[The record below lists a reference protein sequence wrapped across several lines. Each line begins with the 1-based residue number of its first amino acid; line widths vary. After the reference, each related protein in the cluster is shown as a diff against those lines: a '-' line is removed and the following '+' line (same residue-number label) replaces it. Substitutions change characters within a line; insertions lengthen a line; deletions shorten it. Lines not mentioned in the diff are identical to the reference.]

1 MKMASGISANKLELL
16 QIADAVA
23 REKGI
28 EMDIV
33 LSAMADAIQKAAKA
47 RYGQENDIRVD
58 IDAKTGETKLLRVV
72 TVVELVENDDTEISL
87 AIAQRDNP
95 QAKLGDEVIDELP
108 PVEFGRIATQA
119 AKQVI
124 VQRVRE
130 AERERQYE
138 EFKDRVGEII
148 NGVVK
153 RVEYGNAV
161 LDLGRSEAVVRRDNL
176 IPREVFRPGDRI
188 RAYIQN
194 VRREQRGP
202 QVILSRT
209 DPAFMSKLFMQEVPE
224 IYDGVIEVRAVARDP
239 GSRAKIG
246 VISNDP
252 GIDPVGACVGMR
264 GSRVQAVVNELQGE
278 KVDIIPWSPDPA
290 AFIVN
295 ALAPAEVTKV
305 VLDEDV
311 QRIEVVVPDEQL
323 SLAIG
328 RRGQNVRLAS
338 QLTGWDI
345 DIMTE
350 AQESERRQTEFAE
363 RTALFMDALDVD
375 EMIAQ
380 LLASEGFATVE
391 EVAYVPVEEITYIE
405 GFDEETAQEI
415 QNRARDHLDRENEK
429 LDAQRKEMGVGDDLA
444 AMEGLT
450 PAMLVRL
457 GENDIKSLEDFAGC
471 VTDDLT
477 GWFETVERRRV
488 RQEGILDG
496 FDINAEEAENM
507 IMAARVEAG
516 WITQAEL
523 DQQRADEAARA
534 AEEAAAAAAEEAG
547 DGAQDDKSAAQT
559 ASDVFGDKPTAA
571 NNEAASEAAGVAAE
585 STQPSAE

>member
-1 MKMASGISANKLELL
+1 MASGISANKLELL

-58 IDAKTGETKLLRVV
+58 IDPKTGETKLLRVV

-95 QAKLGDEVIDELP
+95 DAALGDEVIDELP

-350 AQESERRQTEFAE
+350 AQESERRQTEFVE
-363 RTALFMDALDVD
+363 RTALFMEALDVD

-516 WITQAEL
+516 WITQEEL
-523 DQQRADEAARA
+523 DQQRAEEAARA

-547 DGAQDDKSAAQT
+547 DGDAAPET
-559 ASDVFGDKPTAA
+559 AENPTQSD
-571 NNEAASEAAGVAAE
+571 ASFNPVAE
-585 STQPSAE
+585 

>member
-1 MKMASGISANKLELL
+1 MASGISANKLELL

-58 IDAKTGETKLLRVV
+58 IDPKTGETKLLRVV

-95 QAKLGDEVIDELP
+95 DAALGDEVIDELP

-350 AQESERRQTEFAE
+350 AQESERRQTEFVE
-363 RTALFMDALDVD
+363 RTGLFMEALDVD

-380 LLASEGFATVE
+380 LLASEGFGTVE

-405 GFDEETAQEI
+405 GFDEDTAQEI

-516 WITQAEL
+516 WITQEEL
-523 DQQRADEAARA
+523 DQQRAEEAARA

-547 DGAQDDKSAAQT
+547 DGDAAPET
-559 ASDVFGDKPTAA
+559 AENAPKVTHRLTPSQ
-571 NNEAASEAAGVAAE
+571 NNGER
-585 STQPSAE
+585 TNP

>member
-1 MKMASGISANKLELL
+1 MATGISANKLELV

-28 EMDIV
+28 DIEIV
-33 LSAMADAIQKAAKA
+33 LAAMADAIQKAAKA
-47 RYGQENDIRVD
+47 RYGAENDIRVE
-58 IDAKTGETKLLRVV
+58 INPKTGETRLLRAVE
-72 TVVELVENDDTEISL
+72 VVELVENDDTQISL
-87 AIAQRDNP
+87 AIARRENP
-95 QAKLGDEVIDELP
+95 DAQIGDEIIDELP

-130 AERERQYE
+130 AEREQQYE

-153 RVEYGNAV
+153 RVEYGNVV
-161 LDLGRSEAVVRRDNL
+161 LDLGRGEAVVRRDNL

-194 VRREQRGP
+194 VRREMRGP
-202 QVILSRT
+202 QIILSRS
-209 DPAFMSKLFMQEVPE
+209 DPAFMAKLFGQEVPE
-224 IYDGVIEVRAVARDP
+224 IYDGVIEIRAVARDP
-239 GSRAKIG
+239 GSRAKIA
-246 VISNDP
+246 VISSDP

-278 KVDIIPWSPDPA
+278 KVDIIPWSEDAA

-295 ALAPAEVTKV
+295 ALAPAEVSKV
-305 VLDEDV
+305 VLDEDI

-350 AQESERRQTEFAE
+350 AQESERRQAEFAE
-363 RTALFMDALDVD
+363 RTETFMGALDVD

-391 EVAYVPVEEITYIE
+391 EVAYVPLDEITYIE
-405 GFDEETAQEI
+405 GFDDETAQEI
-415 QNRARDHLDRENEK
+415 QNRARDFLDQQNAALTE
-429 LDAQRKEMGVGDDLA
+429 QRREMGVEDALA
-444 AMEGLT
+444 EITELT

-457 GENDIKSLEDFAGC
+457 GENDIKTLEDFAGC

-477 GWFETVERRRV
+477 GWFETVERKRV
-488 RQEGILDG
+488 RQDGILDG
-496 FDINAEEAENM
+496 FDISPEEAEAL
-507 IMAARVEAG
+507 IMSARVKAG
-516 WITQAEL
+516 WVTQEEL
-523 DQQRADEAARA
+523 DALA
-534 AEEAAAAAAEEAG
+534 AEKAEAEAAAQAEELTAGEGVEGDAPAAEA
-547 DGAQDDKSAAQT
+547 SAPDTDAT
-559 ASDVFGDKPTAA
+559 L
-571 NNEAASEAAGVAAE
+571 
-585 STQPSAE
+585 

>member
-1 MKMASGISANKLELL
+1 MATGISANKLELV

-28 EMDIV
+28 DIEIV
-33 LSAMADAIQKAAKA
+33 LAAMADAIQKAAKA
-47 RYGQENDIRVD
+47 RYGAENDIRVE
-58 IDAKTGETKLLRVV
+58 INPKTGETRLLRAVE
-72 TVVELVENDDTEISL
+72 VVELVENDDTQISL
-87 AIAQRDNP
+87 AIARRENP
-95 QAKLGDEVIDELP
+95 DAQNGDEIIDELP

-130 AERERQYE
+130 AEREQQYE
-138 EFKDRVGEII
+138 EFKGRVGEII

-153 RVEYGNAV
+153 RVEYGNVV
-161 LDLGRSEAVVRRDNL
+161 LDLGRGEAVVRRDNL

-194 VRREQRGP
+194 VRREMRGP
-202 QVILSRT
+202 QIILSRS
-209 DPAFMSKLFMQEVPE
+209 DPAFMAKLFGQEVPE
-224 IYDGVIEVRAVARDP
+224 IYDGVIEIRAVARDP
-239 GSRAKIG
+239 GSRAKIA
-246 VISNDP
+246 VISSDP

-278 KVDIIPWSPDPA
+278 KVDIIPWSEDAA

-295 ALAPAEVTKV
+295 ALAPAEVSKV
-305 VLDEDV
+305 VLDEDI

-350 AQESERRQTEFAE
+350 AQESERRQAEFAE
-363 RTALFMDALDVD
+363 RTETFMGALDVD

-391 EVAYVPVEEITYIE
+391 EVAYVPLDEITYIE
-405 GFDEETAQEI
+405 GFDDETAQEI
-415 QNRARDHLDRENEK
+415 QNRARDFLDQQNAALTE
-429 LDAQRKEMGVGDDLA
+429 QRREMGVEDALA
-444 AMEGLT
+444 EITELT

-457 GENDIKSLEDFAGC
+457 GENDIKTLEDFAGC

-477 GWFETVERRRV
+477 GWFETVERKRV
-488 RQEGILDG
+488 RQDGILDG
-496 FDINAEEAENM
+496 FDISPEEAEAL
-507 IMAARVEAG
+507 IMSARVKAG
-516 WITQAEL
+516 WVTQEEL
-523 DQQRADEAARA
+523 DALA
-534 AEEAAAAAAEEAG
+534 AEKAAAEAAAQADELTAGEGLEGDAPAAEA
-547 DGAQDDKSAAQT
+547 SAPDTDAT
-559 ASDVFGDKPTAA
+559 L
-571 NNEAASEAAGVAAE
+571 
-585 STQPSAE
+585 

>member
-1 MKMASGISANKLELL
+1 MATGISANKLELV

-28 EMDIV
+28 DIEIV
-33 LSAMADAIQKAAKA
+33 LAAMADAIQKAAKA
-47 RYGQENDIRVD
+47 RYGAENDIRVE
-58 IDAKTGETKLLRVV
+58 INPKTGETRLLRAVE
-72 TVVELVENDDTEISL
+72 VVELVENDDTQISL
-87 AIAQRDNP
+87 AIARRENP
-95 QAKLGDEVIDELP
+95 DAQIGDEIIDELP

-130 AERERQYE
+130 AEREQQYE

-153 RVEYGNAV
+153 RVEYGNVV
-161 LDLGRSEAVVRRDNL
+161 LDLGRGEAVVRRDNL

-194 VRREQRGP
+194 VRREMRGP
-202 QVILSRT
+202 QIILSRS
-209 DPAFMSKLFMQEVPE
+209 DPAFMAKLFGQEVPE
-224 IYDGVIEVRAVARDP
+224 IYDGVIEIRAVARDP
-239 GSRAKIG
+239 GSRAKIA

-278 KVDIIPWSPDPA
+278 KVDIIPWSEDAA

-295 ALAPAEVTKV
+295 ALAPAEVSKV
-305 VLDEDV
+305 VLDEDI

-350 AQESERRQTEFAE
+350 AQESERRQAEFAE
-363 RTALFMDALDVD
+363 RTETFMGALDVD

-391 EVAYVPVEEITYIE
+391 EVAYVPLDEITYIE
-405 GFDEETAQEI
+405 GFDDETAQEI
-415 QNRARDHLDRENEK
+415 QNRARDFLDQQNAALTE
-429 LDAQRKEMGVGDDLA
+429 QRREMGVEDALA
-444 AMEGLT
+444 EITELT

-457 GENDIKSLEDFAGC
+457 GENDIKTLEDFAGC

-477 GWFETVERRRV
+477 GWFETVERKRV
-488 RQEGILDG
+488 RQDGILDG
-496 FDINAEEAENM
+496 FDISPEEAEVL
-507 IMAARVEAG
+507 IMSARVKAG
-516 WITQAEL
+516 WVTQEEL
-523 DQQRADEAARA
+523 DALA
-534 AEEAAAAAAEEAG
+534 AEKAAAEAAAQAEELTAG
-547 DGAQDDKSAAQT
+547 EGLEGDSLIAEASAT
-559 ASDVFGDKPTAA
+559 DTD
-571 NNEAASEAAGVAAE
+571 
-585 STQPSAE
+585 STL

>member
-1 MKMASGISANKLELL
+1 MATGISANKLELV

-28 EMDIV
+28 DIQIV
-33 LSAMADAIQKAAKA
+33 LAAMADAIQKAAKA
-47 RYGQENDIRVD
+47 RYGAENDIRVE
-58 IDAKTGETKLLRVV
+58 INPKTGETRLLRAVE
-72 TVVELVENDDTEISL
+72 VVELVENDDTQISL
-87 AIAQRDNP
+87 AIARRENP
-95 QAKLGDEVIDELP
+95 DAQIGDEIIDELP

-130 AERERQYE
+130 AEREQQYE

-153 RVEYGNAV
+153 RVEYGNVV
-161 LDLGRSEAVVRRDNL
+161 LDLGRGEAVVRRDNL

-194 VRREQRGP
+194 VRRDMRGP
-202 QVILSRT
+202 QIILSRS
-209 DPAFMSKLFMQEVPE
+209 DPAFMAKLFGQEVPE
-224 IYDGVIEVRAVARDP
+224 IYDGVIEIRAVARDP
-239 GSRAKIG
+239 GSRAKIA
-246 VISNDP
+246 VISSDP

-278 KVDIIPWSPDPA
+278 KVDIIPWSEDAA

-295 ALAPAEVTKV
+295 ALAPAEVSKV
-305 VLDEDV
+305 VLDEDI

-350 AQESERRQTEFAE
+350 AQESERRQAEFAE
-363 RTALFMDALDVD
+363 RTETFMGALDVD

-391 EVAYVPVEEITYIE
+391 EVAYVPLDEITYIE
-405 GFDEETAQEI
+405 GFDDETAQEI
-415 QNRARDHLDRENEK
+415 QNRARDFLDQQNAALTE
-429 LDAQRKEMGVGDDLA
+429 QRREMGVEDTLA
-444 AMEGLT
+444 EITELT

-457 GENDIKSLEDFAGC
+457 GENDIKTLEDFAGC

-477 GWFETVERRRV
+477 GWFETVDRKRV
-488 RQEGILDG
+488 RQDGILDG
-496 FDINAEEAENM
+496 FDINPEEAEAL
-507 IMAARVEAG
+507 IMAARVKAG
-516 WITQAEL
+516 WVTQQEL
-523 DQQRADEAARA
+523 DALA
-534 AEEAAAAAAEEAG
+534 AEKAAAEAAAEAEELAAAEGSE
-547 DGAQDDKSAAQT
+547 
-559 ASDVFGDKPTAA
+559 
-571 NNEAASEAAGVAAE
+571 SEA
-585 STQPSAE
+585 PSAEARAPDTDAAL